1 MITRNP
7 TFTGSFI
14 CPNYN
19 QIACK
24 MQPRCSHETW
34 LSRNICKT
42 KKKLNL
48 LEKLKLI
55 KESKAKSLRNV
66 GSQFGISVG
75 AVNNF
80 L

>member
-7 TFTGSFI
+7 TFTGI

-19 QIACK
+19 QLAKCS
-24 MQPRCSHETW
+24 QCSHETW
-34 LSRNICKT
+34 HSRNVCKT

-55 KESKAKSLRNV
+55 KESKAKSLRNL
-66 GSQFGISVG
+66 GSQFMV
-75 AVNNF
+75 F
-80 L
+80 LLVL